1 MSIFSDQNNHRSK
14 IILVQEWV
22 DLHQV
27 LKLFN
32 KLTVPVLSS
41 LSGHLREFKNKG
53 KVHLDNPKSS
63 HSHLQELFSTKFKS
77 VQTGF
82 HKGGRN

>member
-1 MSIFSDQNNHRSK
+1 M
-14 IILVQEWV
+14 QEGV

-27 LKLFN
+27 LKLFH
-32 KLTVPVLSS
+32 KLTVPVLFS
-41 LSGHLREFKNKG
+41 LSGHLRELKNKG
-53 KVHLDNPKSS
+53 KVHLDNTKNS
-63 HSHLQELFSTKFKS
+63 HSRLQELFSTKFKS

>member
-1 MSIFSDQNNHRSK
+1 MQKR
-14 IILVQEWV
+14 V
-22 DLHQV
+22 DLHQKV

-32 KLTVPVLSS
+32 KLTVCVLLS
-41 LSGHLREFKNKG
+41 LSGHLRELKNKG

-63 HSHLQELFSTKFKS
+63 HSHLQELFSTEFKS
-77 VQTGF
+77 VKMGF